1 MVFFEGNHFLIA
13 GTVWKVRRSC
23 MVGGREGFVPKEPLP
38 YTTYHHVLKD
48 LESFSPVVVAVGE
61 GKGNQPFPSPT

>member
-1 MVFFEGNHFLIA
+1 
-13 GTVWKVRRSC
+13 